1 MTEERFEMLCNE
13 CLLAVRN
20 VAPIKTGNL
29 RFNATM
35 RRMTDGKTCV
45 IYVDEDIAP
54 YMPFTTE
61 PWMSPKWNGKKNP
74 NEGWWQEKAKAAI
87 TESIRQ
93 FLARQIVKETEL

>member
-20 VAPIKTGNL
+20 VSPIKTGNL

-61 PWMSPKWNGKKNP
+61 PWISKRWNNNKNP
-74 NEGWWQEKAKAAI
+74 NEGWWQEKTKAAI
-87 TESIRQ
+87 TETIRQ